1 MIIQKA
7 DISDA
12 SKILSLQK
20 LAYQSEAKIYND
32 FTIPPLIQT
41 LEEVEN
47 KFKDHIFLKAVENGR
62 IIGSVR
68 ANVVDPETIYIG
80 RLIVHPDYQNQG
92 IGTKLM
98 GKIEACFDDFRR
110 FELMTGHKSKKNI
123 YIYRK
128 WGYKIFKKEK
138 FSDNLYLIY
147 MKKIV
152 PKNELNNFQ
161 IVE

>member
-7 DISDA
+7 NISDA
-12 SKILSLQK
+12 SEILKLQK
-20 LAYQSEAKIYND
+20 LAYKSEAEIYND
-32 FTIPPLIQT
+32 FTIPPLTQT
-41 LEEVEN
+41 LEEVQN
-47 KFKDHIFLKAVENGR
+47 KFKDHIFLKAVEDGR

-68 ANVVDPETIYIG
+68 ANVLDSETVYIG
-80 RLIVHPDYQNQG
+80 RLIVHPDYQKQG

-98 GKIEACFDDFRR
+98 DKIEACFDDFRR

-123 YIYRK
+123 SIYQK

-147 MKKIV
+147 MEKIV
-152 PKNELNNFQ
+152 PKNMS
-161 IVE
+161 